1 MKKCELLAPAKD
13 LHKAKTAI
21 RYGADA
27 VYIGGK
33 EYSLRARASNFERE
47 DIAEAVAFA
56 HEHNARLY
64 VTVNIVFHDE
74 DLYGIKEYLQY
85 LESIGVDA
93 VIIESPGLVRIVKKY
108 APKLECHISTQL
120 SSLNSASADLLKSW
134 GADRVVLGRELSI
147 REISQVAAN
156 TDLPLEVFIHGGMC
170 ANYSGRCTLSNY
182 MTLRDANRG
191 GCAQSCRWH
200 YRIYKDGEEL
210 SDPEHTFSMGS
221 RDLQAAAFLK
231 DMHRLGIAS
240 LKIEGRMKSDYYIAT
255 VVRAYQTILDKLDAG
270 EEIGE
275 EDLAFF
281 GNELNKAENRPFAC
295 GFLDGVMDESKQLY
309 EETANVRHDYVG
321 YVREYD
327 PYNGLARIETRNPF
341 AVGDTLEV
349 FGPHKENRR
358 FVLTDMFNED
368 WELVEESHTPMRTL
382 WLMVPFETEEHDMV
396 RLVK

>member
-21 RYGADA
+21 RYGSDA

-56 HEHNARLY
+56 HEHQARLY

-93 VIIESPGLVRIVKKY
+93 IIIESPGLVRIAKKY

-120 SSLNSASADLLKSW
+120 SALNSASAELLKSW
-134 GADRVVLGRELSI
+134 GADRVVLGRELSLE
-147 REISQVAAN
+147 EIEQVAKN

-200 YRIYKDGEEL
+200 YHLYDAEKEL
-210 SDPEHTFSMGS
+210 SDPDHLFSMGS
-221 RDLQAAAFLK
+221 RDLQAAAWLK
-231 DMHRLGIAS
+231 DLHRLGVAS

-255 VVRAYQTILDKLDAG
+255 VVRAYRTILDKLDAG
-270 EEIGE
+270 EEITE
-275 EDLAFF
+275 EDLSFF
-281 GNELNKAENRPFAC
+281 ENELNKAENRPFAC
-295 GFLDGVMDESKQLY
+295 GFLDGNMDKDKQLY
-309 EETANVRHDYVG
+309 EEAANVRHDYVG

-327 PYNGLARIETRNPF
+327 PFNGLVRIETRNPF

-349 FGPHKENRR
+349 FGPHKPNRR
-358 FVLTDMFNED
+358 FVLTDMFSED
-368 WELVEESHTPMRTL
+368 WDPVEESHTPMRTM
-382 WLMVPFETEEHDMV
+382 WLLIPFETEEHDMV

>member
-56 HEHNARLY
+56 HEHQARLY

-93 VIIESPGLVRIVKKY
+93 IIIESPGLVRIAKKY

-120 SSLNSASADLLKSW
+120 SALNSASAELLKSW
-134 GADRVVLGRELSI
+134 GADRVVLGRELSLE
-147 REISQVAAN
+147 EIEQVAKD

-200 YRIYKDGEEL
+200 YHLYDAEKEL
-210 SDPEHTFSMGS
+210 SDPDHLFSMGS
-221 RDLQAAAFLK
+221 RDLQAAAWLK
-231 DMHRLGIAS
+231 DLHRLGVAS

-255 VVRAYQTILDKLDAG
+255 VVRAYRTILDKLDAG
-270 EEIGE
+270 EEITE
-275 EDLAFF
+275 EDLSFF
-281 GNELNKAENRPFAC
+281 ENELNKAENRPFAC
-295 GFLDGVMDESKQLY
+295 GFLDGNMDKDKQLY
-309 EETANVRHDYVG
+309 EEAANVRHDYVG

-327 PYNGLARIETRNPF
+327 PFNGLVRIETRNPF

-349 FGPHKENRR
+349 FGPHKPNRR
-358 FVLTDMFNED
+358 FVLTDMFSED
-368 WELVEESHTPMRTL
+368 WDPVEESHTPMRTM
-382 WLMVPFETEEHDMV
+382 WLLIPFETEEHDMV

>member
-56 HEHNARLY
+56 HEHQARLY

-93 VIIESPGLVRIVKKY
+93 IIIESPGLVRIAKKY

-120 SSLNSASADLLKSW
+120 SALNSASAELLKSW
-134 GADRVVLGRELSI
+134 GADRVVLGRELSLE
-147 REISQVAAN
+147 EIEQVAKD

-200 YRIYKDGEEL
+200 YHLYDAEKEL
-210 SDPEHTFSMGS
+210 SDPDHLFSMGS
-221 RDLQAAAFLK
+221 RDLQAAAWLK
-231 DMHRLGIAS
+231 DLHRLGIAS

-255 VVRAYQTILDKLDAG
+255 VVRAYRTILDKLDAG
-270 EEIGE
+270 EEITE
-275 EDLAFF
+275 EDLSFF
-281 GNELNKAENRPFAC
+281 ENELNKAENRPFAC
-295 GFLDGVMDESKQLY
+295 GFLDGNMDKDKQLY
-309 EETANVRHDYVG
+309 EEAANVRHDYVG

-327 PYNGLARIETRNPF
+327 PFNGLVRIETRNPF

-349 FGPHKENRR
+349 FGPHKPNRR
-358 FVLTDMFNED
+358 FVLTDMFSED
-368 WELVEESHTPMRTL
+368 WDPLEESHTPMRTM
-382 WLMVPFETEEHDMV
+382 WLLIPFETEEHDMV

>member
-27 VYIGGK
+27 IYIGGK
-33 EYSLRARASNFERE
+33 EYSLRARASNFERK

-56 HEHNARLY
+56 HENHARLY

-93 VIIESPGLVRIVKKY
+93 IIIESPGLVRIAKKY

-120 SSLNSASADLLKSW
+120 SALNSASAELLQSW
-134 GADRVVLGRELSI
+134 GADRVVLGRELSLQ
-147 REISQVAAN
+147 EIEQVAKA

-200 YRIYKDGEEL
+200 YHLYDAEKEL
-210 SDPEHTFSMGS
+210 SDPDHLFSMGS
-221 RDLQAAAFLK
+221 RDLQAAAWLK
-231 DMHRLGIAS
+231 DLHRLGVAS

-255 VVRAYQTILDKLDAG
+255 VVRAYRTILDKLDAG
-270 EEIGE
+270 EEITE
-275 EDLAFF
+275 EDLSFF
-281 GNELNKAENRPFAC
+281 ENELNKAENRPFAC
-295 GFLDGVMDESKQLY
+295 GFLDGNMDKDKQLY
-309 EETANVRHDYVG
+309 EEAANVRHDYVG

-327 PYNGLARIETRNPF
+327 PFNGLVRIETRNPF

-349 FGPHKENRR
+349 FGPHKPNRR
-358 FVLTDMFNED
+358 FVLTDMFSED
-368 WELVEESHTPMRTL
+368 WDPVEESHTPMRTM
-382 WLMVPFETEEHDMV
+382 WLLIPFETEEHDMV